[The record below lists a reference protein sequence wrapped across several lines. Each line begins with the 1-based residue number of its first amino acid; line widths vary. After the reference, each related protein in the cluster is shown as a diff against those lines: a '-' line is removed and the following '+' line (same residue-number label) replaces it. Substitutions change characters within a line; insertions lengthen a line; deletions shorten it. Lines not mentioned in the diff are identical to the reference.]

1 MLVATGAGETDARDT
16 VIRQNRTKTTS
27 NAKNDVINEDEIM
40 DDVSNQSESESDDE
54 DDILQATT
62 DNKNISLKIIN
73 LKLHIMIE
81 GIANFLHH
89 NWENIKG
96 GIIGKKKD
104 NEMLSK
110 FDKSVS
116 ERLVSNSDVF
126 RSRTFVKRIVYI
138 LSELSVH
145 VNIDQKEIL
154 EKLAEMLI
162 PLITVKGFISGSKED
177 LINHTFVTIQR
188 L

>member
-1 MLVATGAGETDARDT
+1 MKTMKGLHQDKIIDDA
-16 VIRQNRTKTTS
+16 
-27 NAKNDVINEDEIM
+27 
-40 DDVSNQSESESDDE
+40 SNQSEYESESDE
-54 DDILQATT
+54 ENIKATA
-62 DNKNISLKIIN
+62 DNKNLSLKIIH
-73 LKLHIMIE
+73 LELHLMIE
-81 GIANFLHH
+81 AIANFLHY

-96 GIIGKKKD
+96 GIIGRKKD
-104 NEMLSK
+104 NDMLSK

-116 ERLVSNSDVF
+116 ERLVNNSDVF
-126 RSRTFVKRIVYI
+126 RSRTFIKRIIYI
-138 LSELSVH
+138 LSELSVY

-177 LINHTFVTIQR
+177 LVNHTFLTIER